1 MTSFTEVVT
10 TMQRREERGKKAELQ
25 RGKVNFCPVNQW
37 ASEGE
42 GGVVIRD
49 SRIGLQCSKGLARS
63 LASDLVPLVCEAPDT
78 VTEGWLVIGPPIN
91 PHDRIIRY
99 KRQQKC
105 PLSPRDSDTH
115 N

>member
-1 MTSFTEVVT
+1 MERGGVESEKERERGRVVTSFTEVVT

-49 SRIGLQCSKGLARS
+49 SGIGLQCSKGLARS
-63 LASDLVPLVCEAPDT
+63 
-78 VTEGWLVIGPPIN
+78 
-91 PHDRIIRY
+91 HRILFHWFVR
-99 KRQQKC
+99 RQ
-105 PLSPRDSDTH
+105 T
-115 N
+115 